1 MKAVMRLLQTLKKIL
16 KRSDPILLLLCV
28 GTTLFGLV
36 LIASATNFRDNS
48 MRYVAVQG
56 AAMVIGIV
64 LYCIF
69 ADIDMEH
76 FAKRWWIFLVFNLG
90 FIALLIPFG
99 AVRNNSRFASNA
111 VSENGAIGLMQ
122 LTPERFE
129 WICINLLGGD
139 TMDAG
144 MLFDPDTNL
153 SAGCAYVSYLYD
165 RYGIWEHVFAAYHT
179 DPTTVDAWLSDPQ
192 NLSNQGVLQKYPN
205 RSTQT
210 YVNDMSNTVSFY
222 SKLYYQS

>member
-1 MKAVMRLLQTLKKIL
+1 MKLTLHRIIAFVLLVALSIGFGFAWDAGASAIERYRYPIKPEISVKLSKYAEQYGVPE
-16 KRSDPILLLLCV
+16 PILW
-28 GTTLFGLV
+28 
-36 LIASATNFRDNS
+36 A
-48 MRYVAVQG
+48 
-56 AAMVIGIV
+56 
-64 LYCIF
+64 
-69 ADIDMEH
+69 
-76 FAKRWWIFLVFNLG
+76 
-90 FIALLIPFG
+90 